1 MNLFQSI
8 FNPESIQNFLLNN
21 PEYAWLGVFILAF
34 LESMVITGSIFP
46 SILLFSVCVYLFD
59 QQILGLY
66 LIAPIA
72 VSGAHLGDLGGFLV
86 GKYSGNKVLSLTF
99 FQKRTVLI
107 NKATSAAERFGPLA
121 VVIGRFTP
129 AIRPIMPFFLGLTR
143 LELKRFYFADLLAC
157 LAWGVALILMLKGV
171 QALGFVNTILIASAG
186 LLSFIFIS
194 NKATK
199 KKTNN

>member
-1 MNLFQSI
+1 VSLIESI
-8 FNPESIQNFLLNN
+8 FKPDSIQNFLLHN
-21 PEYAWLGVFILAF
+21 PEYAWLAVFIFAF

-46 SILLFSVCVYLFD
+46 SIVLFSICVYLFD
-59 QQILGLY
+59 QQILALY

-72 VSGAHLGDLGGFLV
+72 MSGAHLGDLGGFLV
-86 GKYSGNKVLSLTF
+86 GKYSGDKVLSLTF

-107 NKATSAAERFGPLA
+107 NKATSAADRFGPLA

-129 AIRPIMPFFLGLTR
+129 AIRAIMPFFLGLTR

-157 LAWGVALILMLKGV
+157 SAWGIALILMLKGV
-171 QALGFVNTILIASAG
+171 QALGFINTILIATVAVF
-186 LLSFIFIS
+186 SFIFIS

-199 KKTNN
+199 K